1 MSSAENDLTQGL
13 LGECRRKDELLEA
26 YKEKIVIL
34 EKLLELKDQR
44 IKGAE
49 DSIEEL
55 KTLIKESMAQ
65 TDKVIEIANTILP

>member
-13 LGECRRKDELLEA
+13 LGECRRKDELIEA

>member
-26 YKEKIVIL
+26 YREKIIIL
-34 EKLLELKDQR
+34 EKLIEIKDER

-49 DSIEEL
+49 DSIEEFR
-55 KTLIKESMAQ
+55 TLIKESMAQ
-65 TDKVIEIANTILP
+65 TDKVIEIANTIIR